1 MHHDRDRAEATKDRR
16 DALCAKRASRRHF
29 LGWALCSGIGLLVPG
44 PRQATASAAAPGRRS
59 LSLRHVRSG
68 ETLDV
73 TYRTP
78 EGYDTA
84 ALADV
89 SHLMRDRRTG
99 DVRWI
104 DARLLDYL
112 FTVQS
117 LLETPEPFHIVSGY
131 RSPETNARLRR
142 AGIGAASNSYH
153 LKGQA
158 VDLWL
163 PGGAAAAVHKAAL
176 AARRGGVGY
185 YPDRHFVHLDVGPV
199 RHWSTS

>member
-1 MHHDRDRAEATKDRR
+1 MRHDRDKAAATSPRR
-16 DALCAKRASRRHF
+16 DALCAQDASRRRF
-29 LGWALCSGIGLLVPG
+29 LGWTLWGAIGLLVPG
-44 PRQATASAAAPGRRS
+44 WWQPPATAAAPLRRR
-59 LSLRHVRSG
+59 LSLHHVRSG
-68 ETLDV
+68 ERLEV

-99 DVRWI
+99 EVRWI

-117 LLETPEPFHIVSGY
+117 LLETSEPFHIVSGY

-153 LKGQA
+153 LKGKA

>member
-1 MHHDRDRAEATKDRR
+1 
-16 DALCAKRASRRHF
+16 
-29 LGWALCSGIGLLVPG
+29 LLVPEWWQ
-44 PRQATASAAAPGRRS
+44 PQAAAAAPGRRT
-59 LSLRHVRSG
+59 LALHHVRSG

-89 SHLMRDRRTG
+89 SHLMRDRATG
-99 DVRWI
+99 EVRWI
-104 DARLLDYL
+104 DARLLDCL
-112 FTVQS
+112 FAVQA
-117 LLETPEPFHIVSGY
+117 LLGTSEPFHIVSGY
-131 RSPETNARLRR
+131 RSPETNARLRQ
-142 AGIGAASNSYH
+142 AGIGAALNSYH
-153 LKGQA
+153 LKGKA

-163 PGGAAAAVHKAAL
+163 PGGAATAVHKAAL

-199 RHWSTS
+199 RHW

>member
-1 MHHDRDRAEATKDRR
+1 MKHRRHEGYVKDG
-16 DALCAKRASRRHF
+16 SRRRF
-29 LGWALCSGIGLLVPG
+29 LGWALWGGIGLLVPG
-44 PRQATASAAAPGRRS
+44 RWQPLATAAAPGMRS
-59 LSLRHVRSG
+59 LSLHHVRSG

-84 ALADV
+84 ALADI

-99 DVRWI
+99 EVRWI

-117 LLETPEPFHIVSGY
+117 LLETSEPFHIVSGY

-142 AGIGAASNSYH
+142 AGVGAAPNSYH

-163 PGGAAAAVHKAAL
+163 PGAATAALHKAAL
-176 AARRGGVGY
+176 AARGGGVGY